1 MKKLGKKSNK
11 FRQATE
17 SSWGR
22 CTCYCSS
29 YNEYSHENG
38 TGY

>member
-1 MKKLGKKSNK
+1 MKKLGKKFNK
-11 FRQATE
+11 FRQTNE

-22 CTCYCSS
+22 CTCSCGR